1 MIAKTLIHS
10 IIAPLHPTDT
20 GKFALQQMQ
29 DYHVQHLP
37 IVLEG
42 ELLGL
47 ISDDTILHYDTART
61 LESYPLPNPRF
72 CVRETKHL
80 YEILPLVVD
89 YQLSTIPVLD
99 DEEQY
104 LGVITQ
110 IDLLQAFASTTALS
124 EDGTVL
130 VLETNRYN
138 YSLAALARII
148 EGEGATILSSYVTSS
163 LESTQ
168 LEITLKVNTPN
179 ITRIIHTL
187 ERFNYELKGSY
198 NENDFQENLQE
209 RYDGLMSYLN
219 V

>member
-1 MIAKTLIHS
+1 VIAKTLIHS
-10 IIAPLHPTDT
+10 LITPLHPTDT

-37 IVLEG
+37 IVVEG
-42 ELLGL
+42 ELIGL
-47 ISDDTILHYDTART
+47 ISDEMILHYDTART
-61 LESYPLPNPRF
+61 IESYPLPSPRF

-99 DEEQY
+99 EDEHY
-104 LGVITQ
+104 IGLITQ
-110 IDLLQAFASTTALS
+110 VDLLQAFASTTALS
-124 EDGTVL
+124 EEGTVL

-148 EGEGATILSSYVTSS
+148 EAEGALILSSYVTSS

-168 LEITLKVNTPN
+168 LEITLKINTPS
-179 ITRIIHTL
+179 ITRIISTL

>member
-10 IIAPLHPTDT
+10 IITPLHPSDT

-37 IVLEG
+37 IVIEG

-47 ISDDTILHYDTART
+47 ISDDTILHYDTARI

-72 CVRETKHL
+72 CVYENKHL

-99 DEEQY
+99 NEEQY
-104 LGVITQ
+104 VGVITQ
-110 IDLLQAFASTTALS
+110 IDLLRAFTTTTALS
-124 EDGTVL
+124 ENGTVL

-187 ERFNYELKGSY
+187 ERFNYEFYYK
-198 NENDFQENLQE
+198 
-209 RYDGLMSYLN
+209 
-219 V
+219 